1 MKPTL
6 LLRIASIFVLLHFLG
21 HTLGGMMSA
30 PSHGPEEVA
39 VIDSMKSHIF
49 NFMGSLRSY
58 WDFHQGFGFSI
69 SLNLL
74 AQTVLFWL
82 LGSLAK
88 DDSRRIRPIL
98 ALFFFAWLT
107 TAVLSWRYFF
117 IAPMV
122 LEIIVA
128 ACLGLAWIACGK
140 QVTSPAV
147 LGNTAAPKA

>member
-30 PSHGPEEVA
+30 PSHGPEEMA

-49 NFMGSLRSY
+49 NFMGSQRSY
-58 WDFHQGFGFSI
+58 WDFHQGFGFSV
-69 SLNLL
+69 SVNLL
-74 AQTVLFWL
+74 TQAVLFWL
-82 LGSLAK
+82 LAGLAK
-88 DDSRRIRPIL
+88 IEPVRIRPIL
-98 ALFFFAWLT
+98 ALFFFAWIA

-117 IAPMV
+117 IAPLI
-122 LEIIVA
+122 LELVIA
-128 ACLGLAWIACGK
+128 ACIGLAWIACGK